1 LGIPGFFIALYGFV
15 GIVTGGKLVGGAL
28 GALWGYLAVAGA
40 YELNRRKFD
49 WERGKK
55 YSDQHLMAGSA
66 AVAFGLMISGALHET
81 MPALAI
87 IPALSAILQANDGHE
102 KKYFSIIHAATLI
115 VGIGVGILFYTG
127 SGFGQV
133 LIQRVESLP

>member
-1 LGIPGFFIALYGFV
+1 M
-15 GIVTGGKLVGGAL
+15 TGGKIVGGAL
-28 GALWGYLAVAGA
+28 GALWGYMAVAGA

-66 AVAFGLMISGALHET
+66 AVSFGLMISGALQET

-87 IPALSAILQANDGHE
+87 IPALSAILQANDGHR
-102 KKYFSIIHAATLI
+102 KKYLSSIHAAILV

-127 SGFGQV
+127 SSFGQV
-133 LIQRVESLP
+133 LMQSFESLP